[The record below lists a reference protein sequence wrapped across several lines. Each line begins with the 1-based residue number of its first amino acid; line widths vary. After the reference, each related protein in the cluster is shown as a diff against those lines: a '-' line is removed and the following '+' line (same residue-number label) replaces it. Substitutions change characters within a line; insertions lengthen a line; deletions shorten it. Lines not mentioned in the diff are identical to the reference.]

1 MQQAPYSVDF
11 DHGITA
17 IDVEY
22 VRPMLD
28 ASHLLVNCG
37 RAAFV
42 DTGTTHSVPG
52 LLRAMAGRGV
62 SPEQVDFVFVTH
74 VHLDHAGG
82 AGALMQALPNAV
94 AVVHPRGARHLAEP
108 EKLIAGTRAV
118 YGDEAFER
126 MYGDI
131 IPIPAGRIREP
142 EDGECFDLGGRTLQV
157 MYTEGHARHHYCLVD
172 LSAGGVFTGDSFG
185 ISYRDLDSPRGPFV
199 FPTTTPVH
207 FDPERAH
214 EAVDR
219 IMALAPEYLFLTH
232 FSRVQAT
239 PALAQAMHEGLD
251 AFVGLARRNRDRP
264 DRTGAMQQD
273 MYEWLNARLDAA
285 GFTGSQEFRHA
296 ILDDDVRLNVQGLEF
311 WLDHADR

>member
-11 DHGITA
+11 DNGITA

-28 ASHLLVNCG
+28 ASHLVLHRG
-37 RAAFV
+37 RAAFI

-52 LLRAMAGRGV
+52 LLQAMADRGI
-62 SPEQVDFVFVTH
+62 SPEQVDYVFVTH

-131 IPIPAGRIREP
+131 IPIPAERIHVP
-142 EDGECFDLGGRTLQV
+142 EDGETLELAGRPFRV
-157 MYTEGHARHHYCLVD
+157 MFTEGHARHHYCLVD
-172 LSAGGVFTGDSFG
+172 PEAAGVFTGDSFG
-185 ISYRDLDSPRGPFV
+185 ISYRDLDSDSGPFI

-207 FDPERAH
+207 FDPDAAH

-219 IMALAPEYLFLTH
+219 IMALEPAHLFLTH
-232 FSRVQAT
+232 FSRVEAA
-239 PALAQAMHEGLD
+239 PRLARAMHECLD
-251 AFVGLARRNRDRP
+251 GFVDLARKYRDHD
-264 DRTGAMQQD
+264 DRSNSMQRAMFEFLD
-273 MYEWLNARLDAA
+273 GRLDAC
-285 GFTGSQEFRHA
+285 GFNGDKDQRHR

-311 WLDHADR
+311 WLDHSDQ

>member
-11 DHGITA
+11 EHGITA

-28 ASHLLVNCG
+28 ASHLILHRG

-52 LLRAMAGRGV
+52 LLQAMADRDIL
-62 SPEQVDFVFVTH
+62 PEQVDYVFVTH

-82 AGALMQALPNAV
+82 AGALMQALPKAT

-108 EKLIAGTRAV
+108 EKLITGTRAV
-118 YGDEAFER
+118 YGDKAFER

-131 IPIPAGRIREP
+131 IPIPGERIHVPVDGEVLELAGRP
-142 EDGECFDLGGRTLQV
+142 LGI
-157 MYTEGHARHHYCLVD
+157 MFTEGHARHHYCLTD
-172 LSAGGVFTGDSFG
+172 TSTGGVFTGDSFG
-185 ISYRDLDSPRGPFV
+185 ISYRELDGPSGPFI

-207 FDPERAH
+207 FDPEAAH

-219 IMALAPEYLFLTH
+219 IMALAPRYLFLTH
-232 FSRVQAT
+232 FSRVAAT
-239 PALAQAMHEGLD
+239 PALARAMHDCLD
-251 AFVGLARRNRDRP
+251 AFVELARRHRDQT
-264 DRTGAMQQD
+264 DRTHLMQQA
-273 MYEWLNARLDAA
+273 MYVCLDNRLDAS
-285 GFTGSQEFRHA
+285 GFEGTQDFRHE

-311 WLDHADR
+311 WLDHPDK